1 MFLCHGS
8 KHSKGTVIMFYA
20 SLDVEIIKCKTSE
33 KGRIIILKARI
44 DDAKFI
50 FVNICVPNDLAQ
62 QVKFFDG
69 LESKL
74 VKYANKSI
82 IVGGDYIK

>member
-1 MFLCHGS
+1 
-8 KHSKGTVIMFYA
+8 MFYA
-20 SLDVEIIKCKTSE
+20 SLDVEIIKCTTSE
-33 KGRIIILKARI
+33 KCRIITLKARI
-44 DDAKFI
+44 DDAEFI
-50 FVNICVPNDLAQ
+50 FVNIYVPNDLAQ
-62 QVKFFDG
+62 QVKCFDG